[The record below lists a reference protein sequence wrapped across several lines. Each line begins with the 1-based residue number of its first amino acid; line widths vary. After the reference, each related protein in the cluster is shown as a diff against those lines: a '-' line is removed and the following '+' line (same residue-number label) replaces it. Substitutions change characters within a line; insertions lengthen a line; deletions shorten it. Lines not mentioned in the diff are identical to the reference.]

1 MNTNADFD
9 RNAAAWL
16 ADGPTELADRVLD
29 AALHEV
35 HSTPQ
40 RRRWSAPWRASLMS
54 LRFSAAAVIALIAV
68 AGIVAFNSLGGVGT
82 SPTAAPSPTASPA
95 PTAAVVAAS
104 LDPTGWPTYTSAR
117 YAFTIGHPADW
128 TELPSTRAWSFELDS
143 DQFAPRSAG
152 AEHFTSA
159 DGQVR
164 VSVWT
169 VPLEAGQV
177 IESWGDVEAWVGDYC
192 ERTGIAGCT
201 AIHDRVVP
209 LCIEKRDCHPAL
221 LVPFIDH
228 VQAFGTGGVLPE
240 GMLVI
245 AVWRGESDPAV
256 APYGGSQHLL
266 QAFLSTL
273 NVWPPFYPE
282 SQQAAATFVA
292 TGK

>member
-1 MNTNADFD
+1 M
-9 RNAAAWL
+9 
-16 ADGPTELADRVLD
+16 P
-29 AALHEV
+29 
-35 HSTPQ
+35 
-40 RRRWSAPWRASLMS
+40 
-54 LRFSAAAVIALIAV
+54 LRIGAAVLTALVAV

-82 SPTAAPSPTASPA
+82 TPTVAPSATASPTPTAAA
-95 PTAAVVAAS
+95 AAS
-104 LDPTGWPTYTSAR
+104 IDPLDQTAWTMYTSAR
-117 YAFTIGHPADW
+117 YGFTIGHPADW
-128 TELPSTRAWSFELDS
+128 TELPATRAWSFDLDS
-143 DQFAPRSAG
+143 DELAPRSAG
-152 AEHFTSA
+152 AEHFTSPN
-159 DGQVR
+159 GQVR

-192 ERTGIAGCT
+192 ERTGTAGCT

-221 LVPFIDH
+221 LMPFIDH

-245 AVWRGESDPAV
+245 AIWRGESDAAV
-256 APYGGSQHLL
+256 APYGGSQRLL
-266 QAFLSTL
+266 EAFLSTMG
-273 NVWPPFYPE
+273 VWPPFYPE